1 VSLWDVHPRIHR
13 KFINFKIKQQAIK
26 KQSGKLMSPELKRAI
41 IKFVPDYFSWD
52 KERQEQYRVDTPEE
66 DAFKIRQ
73 FLLRELFGIS
83 VSNADELEEARR
95 AMNVVQCSKLNATLL
110 PIKGIGEDFFYLN
123 EIFCSQTKLLS
134 FKTLYDYDFDDYK
147 FQENSRKKEQ
157 KDYEKK
163 PYKGSLYLTWARLMI
178 DDSFSYGV
186 LSMVAGYLYCQLDE
200 YGNDYME
207 KLIPHKFTR
216 GKNHGKAEGPGY
228 LFDLKIDAKG
238 QESQLDELKHRFWKH
253 ISEVYERLMD
263 EFDKKSKQRVFILN
277 QSQMGDPN
285 HHFLFTDK
293 EILNRIHFKTF
304 MRCCRAA
311 EQPDH
316 SSLSRKLDEEKQ
328 LLTKYL
334 DKQYR
339 DIMENFDRKIVRF
352 RKKYKVIF
360 HRDSGLDELLD

>member
-1 VSLWDVHPRIHR
+1 MNRDWVFATLNPSRGDLAGHPL
-13 KFINFKIKQQAIK
+13 N
-26 KQSGKLMSPELKRAI
+26 
-41 IKFVPDYFSWD
+41 
-52 KERQEQYRVDTPEE
+52 
-66 DAFKIRQ
+66 
-73 FLLRELFGIS
+73 
-83 VSNADELEEARR
+83 DEVEEAWQ
-95 AMNVVQCSKLNATLL
+95 AMNEVQCSKINATLL

-123 EIFCSQTKLLS
+123 EAFPSQKNLLG

-147 FQENSRKKEQ
+147 FQEDSRKKEQ

-163 PYKGSLYLTWARLMI
+163 PYRGSLYLTWARLMI

-207 KLIPHKFTR
+207 KLIPHEFIH
-216 GKNHGKAEGPGY
+216 GKNHGKAQGDGY

-238 QESQLDELKHRFWKH
+238 LELQLDELKHRFWKH
-253 ISEVYERLMD
+253 LSEVYERLMD

-277 QSQMGDPN
+277 QSQVGNPN

-293 EILNRIHFKTF
+293 EILKRIHFKTF

-311 EQPDH
+311 EQTDH
-316 SSLSRKLDEEKQ
+316 SLLSGKLEEEKQ

-334 DKQYR
+334 DNQYK
-339 DIMENFDRKIVRF
+339 DIMENFDPKIVRF

>member
-1 VSLWDVHPRIHR
+1 
-13 KFINFKIKQQAIK
+13 
-26 KQSGKLMSPELKRAI
+26 MSPELKKAI
-41 IKFVPDYFSWD
+41 INF
-52 KERQEQYRVDTPEE
+52 E
-66 DAFKIRQ
+66 
-73 FLLRELFGIS
+73 
-83 VSNADELEEARR
+83 
-95 AMNVVQCSKLNATLL
+95 
-110 PIKGIGEDFFYLN
+110 
-123 EIFCSQTKLLS
+123 
-134 FKTLYDYDFDDYK
+134 TLYDYDFDDYK
-147 FQENSRKKEQ
+147 FQEESRKREQ

-163 PYKGSLYLTWARLMI
+163 PYRGSLYLTWARLMI

-200 YGNDYME
+200 YGNNHME
-207 KLIPHKFTR
+207 KLIPHEFTR

-238 QESQLDELKHRFWKH
+238 LESQLDELKHRFWKH
-253 ISEVYERLMD
+253 ISEVHERLMD

-277 QSQMGDPN
+277 QSQVGDPS

-293 EILNRIHFKTF
+293 EILKRIHLKTF

-311 EQPDH
+311 EQTDH
-316 SSLSRKLDEEKQ
+316 SSLFRKLENEKK

-334 DKQYR
+334 DKQYK
-339 DIMENFDRKIVRF
+339 DIMENFDPKIVRF